1 MPAGAM
7 IYAGEIARILYAFET
22 AGRGPEGWVAA
33 EAALRL
39 RFPGAATNSIDAVM
53 ERAREVW
60 QTGQNY
66 RQGNPSYTPSRV
78 PDVRRL
84 EREDPTIGLTPGGPG
99 RRGRF
104 YHEGIIEIIDPS
116 KDDAVI
122 QRFGVT
128 IPDDELLSREQ
139 FEQMLRD
146 RGGPFFDRFINYDP
160 ERLPDL
166 GFDWRIRIG
175 GVYQGF

>member
-1 MPAGAM
+1 MPAGAL
-7 IYAGEIARILYAFET
+7 IYAGEIARVLYAFET
-22 AGRGPEGWVAA
+22 AGRGPAGWAAA

-39 RFPGAATNSIDAVM
+39 RFPGAATNTIRAVI
-53 ERAREVW
+53 ERAREVV

-66 RQGNPSYTPSRV
+66 RQGNPGYVPSRV

-84 EREDPTIGLTPGGPG
+84 ERDDPTIGLTPGGPG
-99 RRGRF
+99 RPSQF

-128 IPDDELLSREQ
+128 IPSDGILSRED
-139 FEQMLRD
+139 FERALRE
-146 RGGPFFDRFINYDP
+146 RGGPFFDRFVNYDP
-160 ERLPDL
+160 DRLPDL